1 MSHEEL
7 RRGLDELRRVLN
19 AIDPAVTLEDAPA
32 EAVRALGQA
41 VDGVRSNVWT
51 LLTAQHADE
60 YQDYV
65 GKIRVCR
72 ATETCEDVL
81 AELYADTLSPNIAG
95 LDVFHATL
103 RELARMCRAP
113 TP

>member
-7 RRGLDELRRVLN
+7 RSVLDEMRRALN
-19 AIDPAVTLEDAPA
+19 VMDPAVTLEDAPA
-32 EAVRALGQA
+32 EAVRALGHA
-41 VDGVRSNVWT
+41 VDSVRSNVWT

-60 YQDYV
+60 YQNYL
-65 GKIRVCR
+65 GKIRVRR
-72 ATETCEDVL
+72 ATETCEDIL
-81 AELYADTLSPNIAG
+81 AELYADTLSRNIAG